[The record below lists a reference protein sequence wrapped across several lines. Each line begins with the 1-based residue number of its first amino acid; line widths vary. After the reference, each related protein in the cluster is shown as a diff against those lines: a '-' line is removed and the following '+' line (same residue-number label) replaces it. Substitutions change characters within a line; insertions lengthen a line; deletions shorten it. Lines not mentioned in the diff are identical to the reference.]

1 MFKTESFFL
10 QRLSV
15 VEQPLSLWQ
24 DCAVRWAPAGEGD
37 QKRFG
42 RDFSRLAISYPC
54 KQKGCLCKRGGG
66 GLALAVPVDVL
77 AQISDQLF
85 RTRVA
90 AAAGDPLSQLA
101 VRKGFMFLS
110 SGSPFAAQSS

>member
-1 MFKTESFFL
+1 MQT
-10 QRLSV
+10 RG
-15 VEQPLSLWQ
+15 
-24 DCAVRWAPAGEGD
+24 RWTRVG
-37 QKRFG
+37 
-42 RDFSRLAISYPC
+42 
-54 KQKGCLCKRGGG
+54 
-66 GLALAVPVDVL
+66 VL

-85 RTRVA
+85 RTWVA